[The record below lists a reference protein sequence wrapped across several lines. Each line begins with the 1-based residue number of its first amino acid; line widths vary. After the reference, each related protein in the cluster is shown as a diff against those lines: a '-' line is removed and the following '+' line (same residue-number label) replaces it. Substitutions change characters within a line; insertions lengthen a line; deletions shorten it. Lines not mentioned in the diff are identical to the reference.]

1 MGQRAD
7 QASDDV
13 IDDEVIVE
21 DEQTTDESVDA
32 TDEAASEQTTDEAT
46 TDEAA
51 EVEISIG
58 DDEPEPAAT
67 EKAPS
72 WVADLRKRNREL
84 ARELREA
91 KAAQAQAQPAAQ
103 AVDSIGPEPSMQD
116 ADVDFDAD
124 KFKAKLLAW
133 NEKKRKADDAKREQE
148 AREQAGREAWQKTLQ
163 AYETE
168 KKSLKVQ
175 GYEDAEALVQ
185 DTLNIVQQGIII
197 QGADNR
203 AQIVYALGRN
213 PKRLQ
218 ELAKIEDPVKFAIEV
233 GKVSALMKV
242 TTRKPT
248 VAPESGVRGGSPGVT
263 STGAKTDAM
272 LKKAQATGD
281 YTAYFAAQRA
291 ARAAKK

>member
-1 MGQRAD
+1 MPPEID
-7 QASDDV
+7 QALDE
-13 IDDEVIVE
+13 EVIVE
-21 DEQTTDESVDA
+21 DETTEETVDTPA
-32 TDEAASEQTTDEAT
+32 DTAADQVEEAT
-46 TDEAA
+46 TEEPA
-51 EVEISIG
+51 EVEITIG

-72 WVADLRKRNREL
+72 WVADLRKRNREQ
-84 ARELREA
+84 AREIRELRA
-91 KAAQAQAQPAAQ
+91 AQAQPAAVAQ
-103 AVDSIGPEPSMQD
+103 AETLGPEPSMQD

-133 NEKKRKADDAKREQE
+133 NEKKRKIDDAKRDQE
-148 AREQAGREAWQKTLQ
+148 AKEEAGREAWQKTLS

-175 GYEDAEALVQ
+175 GFEDAEAAVQ
-185 DTLNIVQQGIII
+185 DALSIVQQGIII
-197 QGADNR
+197 HAADNR

-218 ELAKIEDPVKFAIEV
+218 ELAKIEDPAKFAVEI

-248 VAPESGVRGGSPGVT
+248 VAPEAGVRGGSPGVT
-263 STGAKTDAM
+263 STSTRTDAL

-281 YTAYFAAQRA
+281 YTDYFKAQRA
-291 ARAAKK
+291 ARAAKKS

>member
-7 QASDDV
+7 QASEDV

-21 DEQTTDESVDA
+21 DEATEETADTTDDTA
-32 TDEAASEQTTDEAT
+32 EQTTDEAT
-46 TDEAA
+46 ADEPA
-51 EVEISIG
+51 EVEITIG
-58 DDEPEPAAT
+58 EDEPEPSAT

-91 KAAQAQAQPAAQ
+91 RAAQAQPQQQAQTEAL
-103 AVDSIGPEPSMQD
+103 GPEPSMQD

-133 NEKKRKADDAKREQE
+133 NEKKRKIDDAKRDQE
-148 AREQAGREAWQKTLQ
+148 AKEQAGREAWQKTLQ

-263 STGAKTDAM
+263 STGAKTDAL